1 VKHVPPFLIMLT
13 IFVVGCS
20 LAGDVTPPPD
30 LATMQAAQPALETI
44 TQSPTTAPLSLE
56 EPAPLPSA
64 APTLKSGEAIYVQ
77 ECAACHGLTGLGDGE
92 LAANLEVPP
101 SPLGDPDFAFQAV
114 PAVWYDVVTQGR
126 MDRFMP
132 PFVRLD
138 DAERW
143 DVVAYALS
151 LSITPAE
158 IALGESLFASLC
170 TDCHGRNGSDGAEA
184 PDLTDL
190 SFMVEHSVED
200 IYVTLTNGMDKMPSF
215 NESLNEEER
224 WSLSAFVRTLSY
236 ASDAVGE
243 MATEAVSEAVQR
255 GTVRGV
261 VVNGTPGGPIPTGEE
276 ITLVGIDGMEV
287 VMSER
292 GVLDQAGEVIY
303 EEIEL
308 VPGRIY
314 GIFVEH
320 QGVQYFSE
328 AFQTSEG
335 ESDLVLPV
343 MIYEATGDSSQLHVE
358 RLHILFDLA
367 VEDQVEVT
375 QVWVLSN
382 RGDKTFVSLQATDV
396 MEIPLPQ
403 GFENLTFFGDDISQ
417 GRFVVTD
424 LGFIDRDPI
433 RPAEATE
440 LVFRF
445 SLPFERRLAFEQ
457 TMALPVEAIT
467 ILMPEDGPAVQGEGL
482 SDEGV
487 RDIGGVPVR
496 NYSRSSLSS
505 GDTLA
510 LNLSVSPLSV
520 GSRSSLNGVLI
531 GAGVLG
537 LVVVALGLWW
547 YRTASTES
555 RTSEREGT
563 PGEIVPDREALLR
576 AIAALDDDFEAGEIP
591 EKAYRQRREELKRQ
605 ALTAMRG
612 ADD

>member
-1 VKHVPPFLIMLT
+1 
-13 IFVVGCS
+13 
-20 LAGDVTPPPD
+20 
-30 LATMQAAQPALETI
+30 
-44 TQSPTTAPLSLE
+44 
-56 EPAPLPSA
+56 
-64 APTLKSGEAIYVQ
+64 
-77 ECAACHGLTGLGDGE
+77 
-92 LAANLEVPP
+92 
-101 SPLGDPDFAFQAV
+101 
-114 PAVWYDVVTQGR
+114 
-126 MDRFMP
+126 
-132 PFVRLD
+132 
-138 DAERW
+138 
-143 DVVAYALS
+143 
-151 LSITPAE
+151 
-158 IALGESLFASLC
+158 
-170 TDCHGRNGSDGAEA
+170 
-184 PDLTDL
+184 
-190 SFMVEHSVED
+190 
-200 IYVTLTNGMDKMPSF
+200 
-215 NESLNEEER
+215 
-224 WSLSAFVRTLSY
+224 
-236 ASDAVGE
+236 
-243 MATEAVSEAVQR
+243 
-255 GTVRGV
+255 
-261 VVNGTPGGPIPTGEE
+261 
-276 ITLVGIDGMEV
+276 

-440 LVFRF
+440 LVFRL

-496 NYSRSSLSS
+496 NYSQSSLSS